1 VTVKRI
7 YREGEKVRLR
17 PENGDFEELV
27 LPAGAA
33 WVKGRVVN
41 VVYPPGG
48 RGAGGGS

>member
-1 VTVKRI
+1 MKRI

-17 PENGDFEELV
+17 PENGDYQQLV
-27 LPAGAA
+27 PPVGAA
-33 WVKGRVVN
+33 RVQGRVVY